1 MESYSHIIINTYIRV
16 YVWNIKCSQLSSH
29 DTKINDDSTAL
40 ELKQGYERA
49 KNICLLS
56 WIRYFSVLVPSLKS
70 PWAECGAF

>member
-1 MESYSHIIINTYIRV
+1 MYEILNVANYHHMIQKWTM
-16 YVWNIKCSQLSSH
+16 
-29 DTKINDDSTAL
+29 TAAAL